1 MKPPRDID
9 DPRYVKA
16 LSHPLR
22 VRILALLQERT
33 ATPAQL
39 ARRLH
44 ASVGT
49 VAYHVR
55 TLRELGLI
63 DLVEETRVRGGTAHH
78 YRARAIPQLS
88 GRAWASASPVA
99 KQAAVGAAL
108 DTIAEYARAAAATGG
123 FDQAGTH
130 LTRTALRLDADGW
143 EEASVAC
150 RELLERLA
158 RIGASADE
166 RRAAE
171 PHRRDSLEVSVVL
184 LMFEGVRLSDSM

>member
-1 MKPPRDID
+1 MKPPSDID

-44 ASVGT
+44 TSVGT
-49 VAYHVR
+49 AAYHVR
-55 TLRELGLI
+55 TLRALGLI
-63 DLVEETRVRGGTAHH
+63 ELVEETRVRGGTAHH
-78 YRARAIPQLS
+78 YRARAMPELA

-108 DTIAEYARAAAATGG
+108 DTIANYARASAATGG
-123 FDQAGTH
+123 FDGTGAH
-130 LTRTALRLDADGW
+130 LTRTPLRLDPEGW
-143 EEASVAC
+143 EEASAAC
-150 RELLERLA
+150 RELLERLG
-158 RIGASADE
+158 RIGAAAGDRLAAD
-166 RRAAE
+166 
-171 PHRRDSLEVSVVL
+171 PHGRPSLDASVVL
-184 LMFEGVRLSDSM
+184 LMFEAVRLSDES